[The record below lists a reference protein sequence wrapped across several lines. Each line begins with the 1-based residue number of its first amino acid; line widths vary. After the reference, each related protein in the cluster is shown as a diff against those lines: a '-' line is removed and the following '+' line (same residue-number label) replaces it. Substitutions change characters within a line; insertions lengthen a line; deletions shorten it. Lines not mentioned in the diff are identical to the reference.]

1 MVNTKVIIERP
12 LKDTRNII
20 SGDCNQKFQL

>member
-1 MVNTKVIIERP
+1 MVNTKVIIERL

-20 SGDCNQKFQL
+20 SGDRNQKFQL